1 MNLAKTIV
9 EPLYTA
15 LRVLFFPLMLLFRP
29 IGMRPESVVAVST
42 LAVVIFVVQPIA
54 AARLGGGVLD
64 RNDGD
69 RGKCRLCISCVGQ
82 GVRAEPPVGS
92 RAAIRLVWTA
102 R

>member
-54 AARLGGGVLD
+54 AARLGGGYSIAMTAI
-64 RNDGD
+64 GA
-69 RGKCRLCISCVGQ
+69 SVGY
-82 GVRAEPPVGS
+82 AF
-92 RAAIRLVWTA
+92 LVWGKEFEQN
-102 R
+102 RR